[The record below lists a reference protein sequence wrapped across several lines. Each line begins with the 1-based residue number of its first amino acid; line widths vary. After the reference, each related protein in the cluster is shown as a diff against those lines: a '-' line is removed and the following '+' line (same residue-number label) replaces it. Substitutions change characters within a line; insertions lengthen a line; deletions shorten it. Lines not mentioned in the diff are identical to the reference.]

1 MKPED
6 VIVKITIF
14 KTSQN
19 LLGLKMATYFTAQS
33 NFSKTD
39 AKVVEGNFRNGGLP
53 ELPTLPR
60 CFAKKQKR
68 KYMHL
73 NVLI

>member
-6 VIVKITIF
+6 VIVKTTIF

-19 LLGLKMATYFTAQS
+19 LLGLIIKMATYFTAQS

-39 AKVVEGNFRNGGLP
+39 AKVVEGNFRNGELP

-60 CFAKKQKR
+60 CFAKNKNASMR
-68 KYMHL
+68 
-73 NVLI
+73 I

>member
-14 KTSQN
+14 KISQN

-39 AKVVEGNFRNGGLP
+39 AKVVEGNFRNG
-53 ELPTLPR
+53 ELPRIIYVTTVF
-60 CFAKKQKR
+60 CKKQKS
-68 KYMHL
+68 KYAHL

>member
-14 KTSQN
+14 KISQN

-33 NFSKTD
+33 NFSKLLRTSLLVYRVYIFPVFTHYQRMED
-39 AKVVEGNFRNGGLP
+39 LGKEFV
-53 ELPTLPR
+53 
-60 CFAKKQKR
+60 
-68 KYMHL
+68 
-73 NVLI
+73 

>member
-33 NFSKTD
+33 NSKTD
-39 AKVVEGNFRNGGLP
+39 VKVVEGNFRNGELP
-53 ELPTLPR
+53 ELSTLPR
-60 CFAKKQKR
+60 CFAKNKKAS
-68 KYMHL
+68 
-73 NVLI
+73 ICI

>member
-39 AKVVEGNFRNGGLP
+39 AKVVEGNFRNGELP

-60 CFAKKQKR
+60 CFAKNKKAS
-68 KYMHL
+68 
-73 NVLI
+73 ICI